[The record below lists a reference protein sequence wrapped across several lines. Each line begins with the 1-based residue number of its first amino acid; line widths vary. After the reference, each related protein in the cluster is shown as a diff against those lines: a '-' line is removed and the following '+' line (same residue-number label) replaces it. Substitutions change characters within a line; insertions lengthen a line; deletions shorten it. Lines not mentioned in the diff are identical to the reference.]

1 MADGNSN
8 VTQIADA
15 LSAMSLFEGL
25 EVETVHSFAKD
36 LSLSW
41 VSPGQTV
48 VEQGEKTDDVHFV
61 LSGRLLG
68 LLMSAQGRE
77 VSYTEIKAGH
87 YFGELSALDGRPRS
101 ITVSAANKTQ
111 LGTLP
116 AAAFRKW
123 MAREPQ
129 IAHNLTIDL
138 AERNR
143 RLTERVFELVVH
155 DVDKRVRVMLSRM
168 AQDNQQLKN
177 GGVLEPSPTH
187 DGIATYIGATREA
200 VSRVMARLSSE
211 GAIKTE
217 RRRITFL
224 DLDMFLGNI

>member
-1 MADGNSN
+1 MADGNSV
-8 VTQIADA
+8 VTQITST
-15 LSAMSLFEGL
+15 LSEMSLFVGL
-25 EVETVHSFAKD
+25 EAEVVGKFASD

-41 VSPGQTV
+41 VLPGQTV

-68 LLMSAQGRE
+68 LLMSDQGRE
-77 VSYTEIKAGH
+77 VTYTEIKAGH

-111 LGTLP
+111 LGSMSATK
-116 AAAFRKW
+116 FREW
-123 MAREPQ
+123 MAGQPE

-143 RLTERVFELVVH
+143 QLTERVFELVVH
-155 DVDKRVRVMLSRM
+155 DVDTRVRVMLSRL
-168 AQDNQQLKN
+168 AQDHEQLKT

-187 DGIATYIGATREA
+187 DAIATYIGATREA
-200 VSRVMARLSSE
+200 VSRVMARLSAE

-224 DLDMFLGNI
+224 DLDLLLGKL